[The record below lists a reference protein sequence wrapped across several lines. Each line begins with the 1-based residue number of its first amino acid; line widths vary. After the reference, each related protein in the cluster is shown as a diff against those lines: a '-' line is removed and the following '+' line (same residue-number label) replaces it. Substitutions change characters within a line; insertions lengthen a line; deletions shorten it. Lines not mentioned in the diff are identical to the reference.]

1 MEKVKIKDIKTG
13 AIKEVKKSL
22 AGDYVGT
29 GKFILVEDKKLEPK
43 QKFNFI
49 KEEKNVKY
57 KYKYSRFIQTSKTN

>member
-43 QKFNFI
+43 QKFNFS
-49 KEEKNVKY
+49 KEE
-57 KYKYSRFIQTSKTN
+57 